1 MSYFKYSRYLKNKYG
16 VKTYKIPVN
25 VEVNCPN
32 RDGNL
37 DYRGCFYCGENGA
50 VFENMEHDR
59 TVIEQLEGL
68 KDDISKKYN
77 AEKFIAYFQN
87 FSNTYLPLEKL
98 KKYIKEA
105 ASVEDVV
112 EVCFSTRPDCISDQ
126 YLKELTLFI
135 KNNNL
140 DINLSIELGLQ
151 TVNYHTL
158 KNINRKHTL
167 AEFIDAVMTAHKYNV
182 SVGVH
187 LILNLPGD
195 NMDDVIENAKVLSAL
210 KVDNIKLHALYI
222 RENTVF
228 AKKYKKGEIEI
239 EDMEEYIDKVITFL
253 EYLSPDIAV
262 QRLLGRA
269 PEDETLFVNWDK
281 HWAQIHQ
288 LILNK
293 MEKIEFKQGSKY
305 DYLDGKALNTFS
317 V

>member
-1 MSYFKYSRYLKNKYG
+1 LRYFKYSKHLKNKYG
-16 VKTYKIPVN
+16 VKTYKIAVN
-25 VEVNCPN
+25 VEVDCPN

-37 DYRGCFYCGENGA
+37 DNRGCFYCGETGA
-50 VFENMEHDR
+50 VFENTEHER
-59 TVIEQLEGL
+59 TVVEQLEGL
-68 KDDISKKYN
+68 KDDISEKYN

-112 EVCFSTRPDCISDQ
+112 EVCFSTRPDCINEH
-126 YLKELTLFI
+126 YLKELTEFI

-140 DINLSIELGLQ
+140 DVKLSIELGLQ

-158 KNINRKHTL
+158 KKINRKHTL
-167 AEFIDAVMTAHKYNV
+167 AEFIDAVMSAHKYNV
-182 SVGVH
+182 SVGAH

-195 NMDDVIENAKVLSAL
+195 DIDDVIENAKILSAL

-228 AKKYKKGEIEI
+228 AKQYEDGEIVI
-239 EDMEEYIDKVITFL
+239 EDKEEYIDKVITFL
-253 EYLSPDIAV
+253 QYLSPEIAV

-293 MEKIEFKQGSKY
+293 MEKIDFKQGSKY
-305 DYLDGKALNTFS
+305 DYLDGKALRNFS
-317 V
+317 E